1 LFKRLLTGQL
11 DAAVPSYPPF
21 KGTEKNLLRAQIAR
35 IVVATSISPDGFF
48 PLNEDDPPSAVP
60 AEGMLL

>member
-11 DAAVPSYPPF
+11 DAAV
-21 KGTEKNLLRAQIAR
+21 GTEKNLLRAQIAR